1 MNVFYIALSTIK
13 RNFRDKKSLIRSIL
27 MPILLIIVLGT
38 ALNKLFQP
46 EDLQKFSVAYLN
58 EDQGVMHTNF
68 EIFLKMDDIKKII
81 EIKSV
86 TSFEE
91 GQKLVTDKKAVCF
104 IVIAKDYS
112 QKITSGE
119 KANISIYNSKYK
131 DFKNSIVEDI
141 VDSYNSGGNTIS
153 AISKGNITKPEY
165 KRYSMITEESVPIE
179 GKRPG
184 SLDYYA
190 VAVLILAIMNSAV
203 FACSCIGEDH
213 FEAVG
218 SRVKC
223 TPIKSYEV
231 FLGKLIGSVF
241 TTFLKAIIVIAFSK
255 LVYGANFGSNW
266 GMIIFIVLTASVMAA
281 AFGMMMCMVVGNTA
295 KASTLI
301 GILTNVFTFLA
312 GGYAAVIGAPES
324 VSKVMHLSP
333 SFYAQ
338 TAMFNTIYPDGFKAT
353 VQFHST
359 QGYIMCMWYFS
370 LVMFGIFYIVER
382 RRA

>member
-13 RNFRDKKSLIRSIL
+13 RNFRDKKSLFRSIL
-27 MPILLIIVLGT
+27 MPILMIIVLGT
-38 ALNKLFQP
+38 ALNKFFQP

-58 EDQGVMHTNF
+58 EDKGEMHTNF
-68 EIFLKMDDIKKII
+68 EKFLEMDDIKKII
-81 EIKSV
+81 EIKTV
-86 TSFEE
+86 NSFEE
-91 GQKLVTDKKAVCF
+91 GQKLVTDKVAACF
-104 IVIAKDYS
+104 IVIEADYS
-112 QKITSGE
+112 EKIKSGE
-119 KANISIYNSKYK
+119 KGSINIYNSKYK
-131 DFKNSIVEDI
+131 DFKNDIVKDI
-141 VDSYNSGGNTIS
+141 VDSYNSAGNAVY
-153 AISKGNITKPEY
+153 AISKGNITAPEY
-165 KRYSMITEESVPIE
+165 KRYSIMNEESISIK

-184 SLDYYA
+184 ALDYYA
-190 VAVLILAIMNSAV
+190 VAILILAIMNSAV

-218 SRVKC
+218 YRVKS

-241 TTFLKAIIVIAFSK
+241 TTFIKAIIVIAFSK

-266 GMIIFIVLTASVMAA
+266 GMITFIVLTASVMAA
-281 AFGMMMCMVVGNTA
+281 AFGMMVCIIVGNTA

-301 GILTNVFTFLA
+301 NILVNVFTFLA
-312 GGYAAVIGAPES
+312 GGYAAIITTDAS

-333 SFYAQ
+333 NFYAQ

-359 QGYIMCMWYFS
+359 QGYIMCMWCFS
-370 LVMFGIFYIVER
+370 LIMFGIFYIVER